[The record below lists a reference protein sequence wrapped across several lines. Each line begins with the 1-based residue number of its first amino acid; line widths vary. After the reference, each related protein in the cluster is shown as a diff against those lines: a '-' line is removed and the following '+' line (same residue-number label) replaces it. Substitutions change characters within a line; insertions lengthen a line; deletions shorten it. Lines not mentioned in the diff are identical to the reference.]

1 MPLIDQHEPSSN
13 KPASLPPDT
22 RGLSAILVSMGV
34 MIIAMWFWNSHT
46 ASVTGAPIAYSVFY
60 EWAAT
65 GKLASVVLDGEGLDG
80 KLKGPETANGKGVEV
95 FHVNLAPNDVSLLPL
110 LREKGVLIEVKTQQ
124 QPFRL
129 QIALTLLPWILILG
143 ASVWMSR
150 RAKGM
155 LGAGGPFAAFSG
167 NKGRRFDKATA
178 VKTTFDD
185 VAGSRAAKSDL
196 KEIVE
201 FLKEPERFRRLG
213 GKVPRGV
220 LLVGPPGTGK
230 TLLAR
235 AIAGE
240 SGVPFYSISASEFIE
255 MFVGLGAA
263 RVRDLFLEAKK
274 NAPSIVFIDEI
285 DAVGRARGA
294 GLGAGHDEREQTLNQ
309 LLSEMDGFERNDL
322 VVVVAATNRPDVLD
336 PALLRPGRFDRRI
349 LVDRPELAARKA
361 ILEVHSKGMPL
372 GSDVNLQHVAENTV
386 GFSGADLANLVNEAA
401 LSATR
406 QARDSILSEDFSAAF
421 DKIVLGDPR
430 DTKLDAKEK
439 NRVAIHESGHALV
452 ARFSSETDPPNRVS
466 IIPRGMA
473 LGVTQQSPS
482 IDRHILAQG
491 ELEARLRVLMAGY
504 AAERLVLGS
513 ISTGAENDLKE
524 ATRLATH
531 MVAHYGMSA
540 RLGPVYYDH
549 DAEHAFLGQRIAT
562 ESGTSANT
570 ISVIEEEAR
579 QILGHALA
587 EATKILSEQRGRFD
601 NLVSALLAHESLERD
616 DLAAIFDPPETPLPR
631 AVPALSEPT
640 TDSREG
646 APAQPPVS
654 RAMTTRLP
662 VEN

>member
-1 MPLIDQHEPSSN
+1 MPPAEPQAPN
-13 KPASLPPDT
+13 PVRPGTPPPEART
-22 RGLSAILVSMGV
+22 TGSIFIFLGV
-34 MIIAMWFWNSHT
+34 VFVAMWFWKSNTEATSET
-46 ASVTGAPIAYSVFY
+46 PVPYSTFYAWAKAGKLESVT
-60 EWAAT
+60 
-65 GKLASVVLDGEGLDG
+65 LDGEGLDG
-80 KLKGPETANGKGVEV
+80 KLKGPETVNGKSIKS
-95 FHVNLAPNDVSLLPL
+95 FHSNLAPNDTNLLPL
-110 LREKGVLIEVKTQQ
+110 LHEKEVQIEVRPQQ
-124 QPFRL
+124 QPFGV
-129 QIALTLLPWILILG
+129 QVALTLLPWALIIG

-155 LGAGGPFAAFSG
+155 LGAGGPFSAFMG
-167 NKGRRFDKATA
+167 NKGRKFDKATS
-178 VKTTFDD
+178 VNTTFDD
-185 VAGSRAAKSDL
+185 VAGSKAAKNDL
-196 KEIVE
+196 REIVE

-235 AIAGE
+235 AVAGE

-263 RVRDLFLEAKK
+263 RVRDLFREAKK
-274 NAPSIVFIDEI
+274 NAPAIVFIDEI

-322 VVVVAATNRPDVLD
+322 VVVIAATNRPDVLD

-361 ILEVHSKGMPL
+361 ILGVHSKGMPL
-372 GSDVNLQHVAENTV
+372 GPDVNLQHVAENTV

-406 QARDSILSEDFSAAF
+406 KARDNILAEDFSEAF

-430 DTKLDAKEK
+430 DTKLDVKEK

-452 ARFSSETDPPNRVS
+452 ARYSTETDPPNRVS

-513 ISTGAENDLKE
+513 VSTGAENDLKE
-524 ATRLATH
+524 ATRIATH
-531 MVAHYGMSA
+531 MVAHYGMSQ

-549 DAEHAFLGQRIAT
+549 DAEHAFLGQRMAT
-562 ESGTSANT
+562 ESGTSPVT

-579 QILGHALA
+579 QILGRALG
-587 EATKILSEQRGRFD
+587 EATDAIAERRKQFD
-601 NLVSALLAHESLERD
+601 DLVAALLEHESLERD
-616 DLAAIFDPPETPLPR
+616 ELAQIFGPFATQPDAATAALQVTV
-631 AVPALSEPT
+631 ALTNTQPAAAMASKSIAQAT
-640 TDSREG
+640 T
-646 APAQPPVS
+646 
-654 RAMTTRLP
+654 
-662 VEN
+662 

>member
-1 MPLIDQHEPSSN
+1 ML
-13 KPASLPPDT
+13 AVL
-22 RGLSAILVSMGV
+22 GV
-34 MIIAMWFWNSHT
+34 MFAAMWFWKASAETTSEPPVPYSTFYNWIT
-46 ASVTGAPIAYSVFY
+46 A
-60 EWAAT
+60 
-65 GKLASVVLDGEGLDG
+65 GKIDSVVLDGEGITG
-80 KLKGPETANGKGVEV
+80 KLKANETVNGKNIKS
-95 FHVNLAPNDVSLLPL
+95 FHSNLAPNDLGLLPL
-110 LREKGVLIEVKTQQ
+110 LHEKEVRIEVKTQQ
-124 QPFRL
+124 QPFGVQVL
-129 QIALTLLPWILILG
+129 ITLLPWVLIIG
-143 ASVWMSR
+143 VWVWMSR

-155 LGAGGPFAAFSG
+155 LGAGGPFAAFMG
-167 NKGRRFDKATA
+167 NKGRKFDKATS
-178 VKTTFDD
+178 VKVTFED
-185 VAGSRAAKSDL
+185 VAGSKAAKGDL
-196 KEIVE
+196 WEIVE
-201 FLKEPERFRRLG
+201 FLKKPERFRRLG

-235 AIAGE
+235 AVAGE

-263 RVRDLFLEAKK
+263 RVRDLFKEAKK
-274 NAPSIVFIDEI
+274 NAPAIVFIDEI

-322 VVVVAATNRPDVLD
+322 VVVIAATNRPDVLD
-336 PALLRPGRFDRRI
+336 PALLRPGRFDRRV

-361 ILEVHSKGMPL
+361 ILTVHAKGMPL
-372 GSDVNLQHVAENTV
+372 GPDVNLQHVAENTV

-406 QARDSILSEDFSAAF
+406 QGRDNIIAENFSEAF

-439 NRVAIHESGHALV
+439 NRVAIHESGHTLV
-452 ARFSSETDPPNRVS
+452 AHYSSETDPPNRVS

-473 LGVTQQSPS
+473 LGATQQSPS
-482 IDRHILAQG
+482 IDRHIMAQG

-531 MVAHYGMSA
+531 MVAHYGMSP

-562 ESGTSANT
+562 ESGTSPAT
-570 ISVIEEEAR
+570 ISVIEDEAR
-579 QILGHALA
+579 QILGHALSQ
-587 EATKILSEQRGRFD
+587 ATDFISERRGQFD
-601 NLVSALLAHESLERD
+601 ELVSMLLLHESLERE
-616 DLAAIFDPPETPLPR
+616 DLAKIFEPSNAEAL
-631 AVPALSEPT
+631 VPAS
-640 TDSREG
+640 
-646 APAQPPVS
+646 AQ
-654 RAMTTRLP
+654 
-662 VEN
+662 

>member
-1 MPLIDQHEPSSN
+1 MPVAKPSNSN
-13 KPASLPPDT
+13 PVKPATSPPET
-22 RGLSAILVSMGV
+22 PISGRMLVVLGLMFAGMWIWKASAGSTSETTV
-34 MIIAMWFWNSHT
+34 
-46 ASVTGAPIAYSVFY
+46 PYSTFY
-60 EWAAT
+60 AWARD
-65 GKLASVVLDGEGLDG
+65 GKVESVVLDGEGLLG
-80 KLKGPETANGKGVEV
+80 KLKTPESLRGKPIKD
-95 FHVNLAPNDVSLLPL
+95 FHANLALNDLSLLPL
-110 LREKGVLIEVKTQQ
+110 LHEKAVGIEVKSQQ
-124 QPFRL
+124 QPFGIQVL
-129 QIALTLLPWILILG
+129 LTLLPWVLIIG
-143 ASVWMSR
+143 VWVWMSR

-155 LGAGGPFAAFSG
+155 LGAGGPFAAFMG
-167 NKGRRFDKATA
+167 NKGRKFDKATSVQ
-178 VKTTFDD
+178 VKFDD
-185 VAGSRAAKSDL
+185 VAGSKAAKSDL
-196 KEIVE
+196 WEIVE

-220 LLVGPPGTGK
+220 LLIGPPGTGK

-235 AIAGE
+235 AVAGE

-263 RVRDLFLEAKK
+263 RVRDLFKEAKK
-274 NAPSIVFIDEI
+274 NAPAIVFIDEI
-285 DAVGRARGA
+285 DAVGRARGS

-322 VVVVAATNRPDVLD
+322 LVVIAATNRPDVLD

-349 LVDRPELAARKA
+349 LVDRPELAARRA
-361 ILEVHSKGMPL
+361 ILLVHSKGMPL
-372 GSDVNLQHVAENTV
+372 GPDVNLQHVAENTV

-401 LSATR
+401 LSAPR
-406 QARDSILSEDFSAAF
+406 EGRDDIIAENFSEAF

-430 DTKLDAKEK
+430 DTKLDSKER

-452 ARFSSETDPPNRVS
+452 ARYSSETDPPNRVS

-482 IDRHILAQG
+482 IDRHIMAQG

-531 MVAHYGMSA
+531 MVAHYGMSP

-562 ESGTSANT
+562 DSGTSPVT

-579 QILGHALA
+579 GILGHALT
-587 EATKILSEQRGRFD
+587 EATGILTAQRKQFD
-601 NLVSALLAHESLERD
+601 RLVASLLERESLERE
-616 DLAAIFDPPETPLPR
+616 DLAAIFEP
-631 AVPALSEPT
+631 SEAPGP
-640 TDSREG
+640 G
-646 APAQPPVS
+646 ATITA
-654 RAMTTRLP
+654 
-662 VEN
+662 

>member
-1 MPLIDQHEPSSN
+1 MPSAEPQVPN
-13 KPASLPPDT
+13 PGRPATPPPES
-22 RGLSAILVSMGV
+22 RISGRMLAMLGV
-34 MIIAMWFWNSHT
+34 MFAAMWFWKVNAEST
-46 ASVTGAPIAYSVFY
+46 SETPVAYSIFY
-60 EWAAT
+60 NWVTA
-65 GKLASVVLDGEGLDG
+65 GKIDSVVLDGEGLTG
-80 KLKGPETANGKGVEV
+80 KLKGNETVNGKSIKS
-95 FHVNLAPNDVSLLPL
+95 FHSNLAPNDVGLLPL
-110 LREKGVLIEVKTQQ
+110 LHEKEVRIEVKTQQ
-124 QPFRL
+124 QPFGVQVL
-129 QIALTLLPWILILG
+129 MTLLPWVLIIG
-143 ASVWMSR
+143 VWVWMSR
-150 RAKGM
+150 RAKSM
-155 LGAGGPFAAFSG
+155 LGAGGPFSAFMG
-167 NKGRRFDKATA
+167 NKGRKFDKATS
-178 VKTTFDD
+178 VNVSFED
-185 VAGSRAAKSDL
+185 VAGSKAAKGDL
-196 KEIVE
+196 WEIVE

-235 AIAGE
+235 AVAGE

-263 RVRDLFLEAKK
+263 RVRDLFKEAKK
-274 NAPSIVFIDEI
+274 NAPAIVFIDEI

-322 VVVVAATNRPDVLD
+322 VVVIAATNRPDVLD
-336 PALLRPGRFDRRI
+336 PALLRPGRFDRRV

-361 ILEVHSKGMPL
+361 ILAVHAKGMPL
-372 GSDVNLQHVAENTV
+372 GPDVNLQHVAENTV

-406 QARDSILSEDFSAAF
+406 KGRDNIIAENFSEAF

-452 ARFSSETDPPNRVS
+452 AHYSSETDPPNRVS

-482 IDRHILAQG
+482 TDRHIMAQG

-531 MVAHYGMSA
+531 MVAHYGMSP

-562 ESGTSANT
+562 ESGTSPNT
-570 ISVIEEEAR
+570 ISVIEDEAR
-579 QILGHALA
+579 QILGRALSQ
-587 EATKILSEQRGRFD
+587 ATDLISERRKQFD
-601 NLVSALLAHESLERD
+601 TLVSSLLEHESLERE
-616 DLAAIFDPPETPLPR
+616 DLAKLFDQ
-631 AVPALSEPT
+631 ASA
-640 TDSREG
+640 D
-646 APAQPPVS
+646 APASVT
-654 RAMTTRLP
+654 AFG
-662 VEN
+662 

>member
-1 MPLIDQHEPSSN
+1 ML
-13 KPASLPPDT
+13 ALL
-22 RGLSAILVSMGV
+22 GAMFAAIWIWKTNAES
-34 MIIAMWFWNSHT
+34 T
-46 ASVTGAPIAYSVFY
+46 AETPIPYSTFYNWAREGKVESVI
-60 EWAAT
+60 
-65 GKLASVVLDGEGLDG
+65 LDGEGLNA
-80 KLKGPETANGKGVEV
+80 KLKGPETVNGKSIKS
-95 FHVNLAPNDVSLLPL
+95 FHSNLAPNDQNLLPIL
-110 LREKGVLIEVKTQQ
+110 HEKEVRIEVKSQQ
-124 QPFRL
+124 QPFGV
-129 QIALTLLPWILILG
+129 QVMVALLPWVVIIG
-143 ASVWMSR
+143 VFMWMSR

-155 LGAGGPFAAFSG
+155 LGSGGPFGAFMG
-167 NKGRRFDKATA
+167 NKGRKFDKATS
-178 VKTTFDD
+178 VQVTFED
-185 VAGSRAAKSDL
+185 VAGSKAAKGDL
-196 KEIVE
+196 WEIVE

-235 AIAGE
+235 AVAGE

-263 RVRDLFLEAKK
+263 RVRDLFKEAKK
-274 NAPSIVFIDEI
+274 NAPAIVFIDEI

-322 VVVVAATNRPDVLD
+322 VVVIAATNRPDVLD
-336 PALLRPGRFDRRI
+336 PALLRPGRFDRRV

-361 ILEVHSKGMPL
+361 ILAVHSKGMPL
-372 GSDVNLQHVAENTV
+372 APDVNLQHVAENTV

-406 QARDSILSEDFSAAF
+406 QGRDNIIAENFSEAF

-430 DTKLDAKEK
+430 DTKLDTKEK

-452 ARFSSETDPPNRVS
+452 ARYSSETDPPNRVS

-482 IDRHILAQG
+482 MDRHIMAQG

-531 MVAHYGMSA
+531 MVAHYGMSP

-549 DAEHAFLGQRIAT
+549 DAEHAFLGQRMAT
-562 ESGTSANT
+562 ESGTSPAT

-579 QILGHALA
+579 QILGRALS
-587 EATKILSEQRGRFD
+587 EATDVVTRQRGQFD
-601 NLVSALLAHESLERD
+601 ILVSSLLEHESLERE
-616 DLAAIFDPPETPLPR
+616 DLAKIFEPSSDP
-631 AVPALSEPT
+631 AAAS
-640 TDSREG
+640 
-646 APAQPPVS
+646 
-654 RAMTTRLP
+654 
-662 VEN
+662 